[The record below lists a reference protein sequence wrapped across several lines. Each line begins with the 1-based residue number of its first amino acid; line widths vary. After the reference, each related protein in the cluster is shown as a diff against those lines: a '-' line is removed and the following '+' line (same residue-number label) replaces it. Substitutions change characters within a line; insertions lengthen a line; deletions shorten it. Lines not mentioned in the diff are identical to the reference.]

1 MQTEILNI
9 TGMTC
14 GGCSSTVTRALVA
27 VDGVHDV
34 QVSLPKNEAPVQAIV
49 QYDEIFTS
57 PDKLKQAVETAG
69 YGVSETNET
78 ANKGNCCG

>member
-1 MQTEILNI
+1 MQTEILKI

-14 GGCSSTVTRALVA
+14 GGCASTVTRALVA

-34 QVSLPKNEAPVQAIV
+34 QVSLPKNEAMSKAEVPVEVEVVVQVVV

-57 PDKLKQAVETAG
+57 PDKLKQAVESAG
-69 YGVSETNET
+69 YGV
-78 ANKGNCCG
+78 C